1 MKLNMQKTLASKVA
15 KVGVGRIKIDP
26 ANAEQVKE
34 AITKADIRDLID
46 QDVIEIKPLVRNS
59 RARARARAAAKK
71 KGRQKGPGSKVGR
84 MTARTP
90 PKKAWINRIR
100 LQRKIIKSFK
110 DSGRLSTSDWKLLYR
125 RAKGGFFRNKRHLL
139 QVIEQGKLLK
149 KVKKPTKGAK
159 K

>member
-1 MKLNMQKTLASKVA
+1 MKLDMQKTLASKVA
-15 KVGVGRIKIDP
+15 KVGTGRIRIDP

-46 QDVIEIKPLVRNS
+46 QDLIKVMPLVRNS
-59 RARARARAAAKK
+59 KARARSRAAAKK
-71 KGRQKGPGSKVGR
+71 KGRQKGAGSKVGR
-84 MTARTP
+84 ATARSP
-90 PKKAWINRIR
+90 PKKEWINRIR

-110 DSGRLSTSDWKLLYR
+110 ESGRLSTGDWKVLYR

-139 QVIEQGKLLK
+139 QVIEQGKMLK
-149 KVKKPTKGAK
+149 EVKKPTKGAK

>member
-1 MKLNMQKTLASKVA
+1 MKLDMQKTLASKVA
-15 KVGVGRIKIDP
+15 KVGVGRIRIDP

-46 QDVIEIKPLVRNS
+46 QDVIKVLPLVRNS
-59 RARARARAAAKK
+59 RARARERATAKK
-71 KGRQKGPGSKVGR
+71 KGRQRGAGSKVGR
-84 MTARTP
+84 QSARNP
-90 PKKAWINRIR
+90 PKKDWINRIR

-110 DSGRLSTSDWKLLYR
+110 DSGRLSTSDWKMLYL

-139 QVIEQGKLLK
+139 QVIEQGKMLK
-149 KVKKPTKGAK
+149 EVKKTPKGGK

>member
-59 RARARARAAAKK
+59 KARARARAAAKK
-71 KGRQKGPGSKVGR
+71 KGRQRGAGSKVGR
-84 MTARTP
+84 MTSRTP

-110 DSGRLSTSDWKLLYR
+110 DSGRLSTGDWKVLYR

>member
-59 RARARARAAAKK
+59 KARARARAAAKK
-71 KGRQKGPGSKVGR
+71 KGRQRGAGSKVGR

-110 DSGRLSTSDWKLLYR
+110 DSGRLSTGDWKVLYR

>member
-1 MKLNMQKTLASKVA
+1 MKLDMQKTLASKVA
-15 KVGVGRIKIDP
+15 KVGTGRIKIDP

-46 QDVIEIKPLVRNS
+46 QDVIKVMPLVRNS
-59 RARARARAAAKK
+59 KARARARAAAKK
-71 KGRQKGPGSKVGR
+71 KGRQRGAGSKVGR
-84 MTARTP
+84 ATARSP
-90 PKKAWINRIR
+90 PKKEWINRIR

-110 DSGRLSTSDWKLLYR
+110 DSGRLSTGDWKVLYR

-139 QVIEQGKLLK
+139 QVIEQGKMLK
-149 KVKKPTKGAK
+149 QVKKPTKGAK